1 MDDLTRRLA
10 MVALLRGINVS
21 GRRTVAMGDLEH
33 SLKELGL
40 HDVRTYRRSG
50 NVVFESESASPV
62 EIAAAIE
69 RRVAADFG
77 HEVNVLV
84 VPGAVLQNVAS
95 ANPFAGLP
103 NVAEGQ
109 LHVTFLDRPQA
120 GECPAEAD
128 LPAVDGERAMRIGDV
143 VYLLLSRG
151 YARTKLNN
159 AFFEKACGTVATT
172 RNWRTVLALARLLSS
187 M

>member
-1 MDDLTRRLA
+1 MDDLPRRLA

-21 GRRTVAMGDLEH
+21 GRRTVAMGDLAH
-33 SLKELGL
+33 SLEDLGL
-40 HDVRTYRRSG
+40 HDVRTYRQSG
-50 NVVFESESASPV
+50 NVVFESERASPE

-77 HEVNVLV
+77 HDVSVLV
-84 VPGAVLQNVAS
+84 VPGSVLQNVAS
-95 ANPFAGLP
+95 SNPFAGLP
-103 NVAEGQ
+103 DVDEGW
-109 LHVTFLDRPQA
+109 LHVTFLDRPHA
-120 GECPAEAD
+120 GDCTAEAD
-128 LPAVDGERAMRIGDV
+128 PPAVDGERATRIGDV
-143 VYLLLSRG
+143 VYLLLPRG

-172 RNWRTVLALARLLSS
+172 RSWRTVLALARLLSS